1 MLESNKKVI
10 RRFLSEYVVPQWKL
24 VLFAM
29 FCTLISGLC
38 TVAIAKFVKPII
50 DDVFVS
56 KNVTA
61 LKNLALCFFGI
72 SILHGM
78 SDYSSFL
85 TLSKLWQK
93 VLANLQVR
101 SFSHLMRADLA
112 FFNCSMCGDLVS
124 KLTNDINVL
133 KNIITL
139 TIADICNDLFIVL
152 GIVIV
157 IFLQDPYFSIVA
169 ILGFSLTVL
178 PTLRIGKRVRHISSD
193 TQKKVGD
200 WVSFLMQ
207 SFQGIRLIKSYNMEQ
222 YQKAK
227 AEQISKDIYLL
238 SMKSAK
244 AKAIIHPTMEVLIG
258 IAVAII
264 IFIGGWL
271 VVKGLRTPGTL
282 LSFLTALIMVYKPV
296 KNLARANSLIQE
308 GAAAA
313 KRIYDLLDVKPTI
326 LDSKSASE
334 LRLEKAE
341 IVFKNVVFRYA
352 DSDKNVIEKFNLTI
366 PSHKVTALVGHSG
379 SGKSTL
385 INLIAR
391 FYDIQRGEILI
402 DGQDVRDVTLLSL
415 RNSISL
421 VSQEVTLFND
431 TIYNNIAFGNM
442 HASETEIINAAKLAA
457 AYDFINEFSEKFQTE
472 VGDNGNLL
480 SGGQRQRI
488 SIARAILKNAPILL
502 LDEATSA
509 LDSDSEKQ
517 IQNALFELMR
527 NKTTIV
533 IAHRLST
540 VLNADNIVVL
550 DHGKILEQGTH
561 EQLLQLNNHYAR
573 LYKVQQFS

>member
-1 MLESNKKVI
+1 M
-10 RRFLSEYVVPQWKL
+10 
-24 VLFAM
+24 LFAM

-56 KNVTA
+56 KDVTI
-61 LKNLALCFFGI
+61 LKNLALCFLGVSLLHGI
-72 SILHGM
+72 S
-78 SDYSSFL
+78 DYGGFL

-93 VLANLQVR
+93 VLADLQVR
-101 SFSHLMRADLA
+101 SFSHLMRVDLE
-112 FFNCSMCGDLVS
+112 FFNSSMCGDLVS
-124 KLTNDINVL
+124 KLTNDISVL

-157 IFLQDPYFSIVA
+157 IFLQDPYFSIIA

-193 TQKKVGD
+193 TQKTVGD

-238 SMKSAK
+238 SIKSAK

-258 IAVAII
+258 VAVAII

-313 KRIYDLLDVKPTI
+313 KRIYDLLDVKPAI
-326 LDSKSASE
+326 LDSKNASE
-334 LRLEKAE
+334 LRIDKAE
-341 IVFKNVVFRYA
+341 IAFKNVSFKYA
-352 DSDKNVIEKFNLTI
+352 NSDANVIENFNLTI
-366 PSHKVTALVGHSG
+366 PSHKVIALVGHSG

-402 DGQDVRDVTLLSL
+402 DGQDVRNVTLRSL

-442 HASETEIINAAKLAA
+442 HASEDEIINASKLAV
-457 AYDFINEFSEKFQTE
+457 AYDFINEFSEKFQTK

-509 LDSDSEKQ
+509 LDSESEKQ

-550 DHGKILEQGTH
+550 GHGKILEQGIH